1 MCLGSFRKTNEKRV
15 AACRLECLV
24 SCVSVLGR
32 YTSFGLQATN
42 SPKEYSKR
50 APGLIQWVSV
60 SPMFRRGQPADA
72 DAFGA
77 EILRYLE
84 PLYATALRLTRNR
97 ADAEDLVQ
105 DTLVKALRFSDRFER
120 GTNLRAWLSTILH
133 NTWRNR
139 LRDAGREAAAV
150 EVDSSRLEEAEAT
163 ADSHRGETPE
173 QLLLRN
179 TLDADLRTAL
189 DELPDIFRQAVWL
202 RDVEEF
208 SYAEIARMLDVP
220 IGTVMSRISRGRRM
234 LLDQLR
240 KTRATA

>member
-1 MCLGSFRKTNEKRV
+1 M
-15 AACRLECLV
+15 
-24 SCVSVLGR
+24 SCVAVLGR
-32 YTSFGLQATN
+32 YTSSGRGLASQEF
-42 SPKEYSKR
+42 SRS

-60 SPMFRRGQPADA
+60 SPMFRRRQPADA
-72 DAFGA
+72 DAFGT

-105 DTLVKALRFSDRFER
+105 DTLVKAFRFSDKFER
-120 GTNLRAWLSTILH
+120 GTNLKAWLSTILH

-139 LRDAGREAAAV
+139 VRDAGREAV
-150 EVDSSRLEEAEAT
+150 EVDSTRLEEAEAA
-163 ADSHRGETPE
+163 ADGSGLNETPE

-179 TLDADLRTAL
+179 TLDGDLRAAL
-189 DELPDIFRQAVWL
+189 DELPDVFRQAVWM

-208 SYAEIARMLDVP
+208 SYAEIAKMLDVP